1 MKMEK
6 KVRVLVV
13 DDSALMRKKVSDMI
27 NTDESCEVV
36 ATARNGEE
44 AVRVVAAL
52 KPDVVTMDVEL
63 PRMNGVTALRHI
75 MKETPTPVVMLS
87 ALTQEGAASTLR
99 CLEYGAVDFVPK
111 PSGVISLDIEKV
123 REDLLTKVKVAAT
136 VDPRTLRSLVDSER
150 AFSGSDSFRPL
161 KRSERSIP
169 GDQMGDSGGERY
181 LPLNEKIVVIASST
195 GGPRALTEILPSLEA
210 KIEAGVLVVQHIPEG
225 FSRPMAERL
234 NAVSK
239 IRVKEAEDGEPVR
252 QGEAFI
258 APAGC
263 QMAIV
268 RENEK
273 GIVKIIKERRTNGL
287 APSADTTLKSVA
299 PLYRENSLGVIL
311 TGMGNDGTEGL
322 RAIKEFGGASLAEDQ
337 RTSVVYGMPKAA
349 REAGV
354 VDKVVPLPDIA
365 REIMHWTR
373 SRG

>member
-1 MKMEK
+1 MER

-27 NTDESCEVV
+27 NADESCEVV

-44 AVRVVAAL
+44 AVRAVAAL

-75 MKETPTPVVMLS
+75 MKENPTPVVMLS
-87 ALTQEGAASTLR
+87 ALTQEGAVSTLR
-99 CLEYGAVDFVPK
+99 SLEYGAVDFLAK

-123 REDLLTKVKVAAT
+123 RNELIAKIKTAADANLGALSPLRIEDSSAKEKVTATLSDKV
-136 VDPRTLRSLVDSER
+136 
-150 AFSGSDSFRPL
+150 
-161 KRSERSIP
+161 
-169 GDQMGDSGGERY
+169 
-181 LPLNEKIVVIASST
+181 VVIASST

-210 KIEAGVLVVQHIPEG
+210 RIEAGVLVVQHIPEG

-263 QMAIV
+263 QMAVV
-268 RENEK
+268 REGER
-273 GIVKIIKERRTNGL
+273 GIVKIMKERRTNGL
-287 APSADTTLKSVA
+287 SPSADTTLKSIA

-322 RAIKEFGGASLAEDQ
+322 RVLKEFGGSSLAED
-337 RTSVVYGMPKAA
+337 RKTSVVYGMPKAA
-349 REAGV
+349 WEAGV
-354 VDKVVPLPDIA
+354 VDKVVPLPEIA
-365 REIMHWTR
+365 QEIMRWAKQR
-373 SRG
+373 NKDG